1 MNISGFIVAA
11 VLLTLLPGPDILL
24 VTTQS
29 IMRGARTGV
38 VFAAGLCT
46 GIIFHTSIVAFGL
59 SPIITSSPTLFTI
72 VKFCGA
78 SYLIYLG
85 IKSFLA
91 RDKASFQ
98 LGENRNNATAINE
111 NSPELTCSSGS
122 GNPQSGS
129 GNHTSNCMQ
138 YYKRGVIM
146 NVLNPKVILFFL
158 ALFPQFITVHEG
170 NSSIQF
176 LTLGAIFM
184 AQAFII
190 FSGVAFCAGKL
201 SRFIIGNKKIAY
213 ILCIAEASIFTV
225 LGVSIIFI

>member
-24 VTTQS
+24 VITQS
-29 IMRGARTGV
+29 VMRGAKAGV

-72 VKFCGA
+72 VKLCGA
-78 SYLIYLG
+78 AYLIYLG

-91 RDKASFQ
+91 RENASFE
-98 LGENRNNATAINE
+98 LSDNNEKESSIAV
-111 NSPELTCSSGS
+111 NS
-122 GNPQSGS
+122 QSGVNQS
-129 GNHTSNCMQ
+129 RFNRMQ

-158 ALFPQFITVHEG
+158 ALFPQFITVQDG
-170 NSSIQF
+170 NSSIKF

-184 AQAFII
+184 MQAFII
-190 FSGVAFCAGKL
+190 FSTVAFCAGKL

-213 ILCIAEASIFTV
+213 ILCLVEASVFTL
-225 LGVSIIFI
+225 LGVSIVFI

>member
-24 VTTQS
+24 VITQS
-29 IMRGARTGV
+29 VMRGARAGV
-38 VFAAGLCT
+38 IFAAGLCT

-59 SPIITSSPTLFTI
+59 SPIITSSPILFTI
-72 VKFCGA
+72 VKLCGA
-78 SYLIYLG
+78 AYLIYLG
-85 IKSFLA
+85 IKSFLS
-91 RDKASFQ
+91 RDKASFE
-98 LGENRNNATAINE
+98 LSETSNNTTVINE
-111 NSPELTCSSGS
+111 NALKQNDSNT
-122 GNPQSGS
+122 GNSQFGFALCR
-129 GNHTSNCMQ
+129 SNRLQ

-158 ALFPQFITVHEG
+158 ALFPQFITVQEG

-190 FSGVAFCAGKL
+190 FSCVAFCAGKL

-213 ILCIAEASIFTV
+213 ILCMVEAFIFTL
-225 LGVSIIFI
+225 LGVSIVFI